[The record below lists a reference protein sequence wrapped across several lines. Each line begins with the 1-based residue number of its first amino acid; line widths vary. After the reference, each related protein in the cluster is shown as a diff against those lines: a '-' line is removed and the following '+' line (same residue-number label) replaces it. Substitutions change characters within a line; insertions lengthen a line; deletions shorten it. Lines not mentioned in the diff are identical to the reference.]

1 MQKRVE
7 FRAPAD
13 PPAMTFYEP
22 WEIQIEIYGKTFG
35 PCEAS

>member
-7 FRAPAD
+7 FRTPAK
-13 PPAMTFYEP
+13 TFYEP

>member
-7 FRAPAD
+7 FRTPA
-13 PPAMTFYEP
+13 AFYEP